1 VDPYADLPPP
11 ESQEFAIGDVRLRAT
26 NVCRRCVVPTRDSR
40 TGMVTAYF
48 RDAFEA
54 RRSRGMRADIDAA
67 AWGTLYRL
75 AANTA
80 IRATGRPLS
89 VGDVLSAPKRR

>member
-1 VDPYADLPPP
+1 
-11 ESQEFAIGDVRLRAT
+11 
-26 NVCRRCVVPTRDSR
+26 VVPTRDSR